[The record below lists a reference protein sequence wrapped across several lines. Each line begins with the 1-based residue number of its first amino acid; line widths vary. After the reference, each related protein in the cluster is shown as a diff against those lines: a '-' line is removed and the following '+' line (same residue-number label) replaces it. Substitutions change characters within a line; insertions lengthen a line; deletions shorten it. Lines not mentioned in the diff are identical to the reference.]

1 MSAIFAPIISF
12 FQSLVGREVK
22 KVVRQM
28 VFTFSAVS
36 FFLLGVIFIS
46 SGMVEGISMYL
57 PHWVSYCIVGAI
69 LGVIG
74 LFILLIGMIK
84 RE

>member
-1 MSAIFAPIISF
+1 MSAIFAQVTSF
-12 FQSLVGREVK
+12 FQNLVGREVK

-28 VFTFSAVS
+28 VFTFTAVS

-46 SGMVEGISMYL
+46 SGLAEGISITL

>member
-1 MSAIFAPIISF
+1 LAAIFESILSF
-12 FQSLVGREVK
+12 FQNLVGREVK

-46 SGMVEGISMYL
+46 SGLAEGISLTL

>member
-12 FQSLVGREVK
+12 FQNLVGREVK

-46 SGMVEGISMYL
+46 SGLAEGISLTL

-69 LGVIG
+69 LGIIG
-74 LFILLIGMIK
+74 LFVLIIGMIK

>member
-12 FQSLVGREVK
+12 FQNLVGREVK

-28 VFTFSAVS
+28 VFTFTAVS
-36 FFLLGVIFIS
+36 FFLLGVTFIS
-46 SGMVEGISMYL
+46 SGLAEGISMTL
-57 PHWVSYCIVGAI
+57 PHWVSYSIVGVI
-69 LGVIG
+69 LGVVG
-74 LFILLIGMIK
+74 LFILLIGMVK

>member
-12 FQSLVGREVK
+12 FQKLVGREVK

-46 SGMVEGISMYL
+46 SGLAEGISLTL

-69 LGVIG
+69 LGIIG
-74 LFILLIGMIK
+74 LFVLITGMIK

>member
-1 MSAIFAPIISF
+1 LAAIFGAIISF
-12 FQSLVGREVK
+12 FQNLVGREVK
-22 KVVRQM
+22 KIVRQM

-46 SGMVEGISMYL
+46 SGLAEGISLTL

-84 RE
+84 RD